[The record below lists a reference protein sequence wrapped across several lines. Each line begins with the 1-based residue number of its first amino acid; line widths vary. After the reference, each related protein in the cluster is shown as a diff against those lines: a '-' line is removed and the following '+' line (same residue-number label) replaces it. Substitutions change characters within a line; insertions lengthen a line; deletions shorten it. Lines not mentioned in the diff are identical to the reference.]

1 MIRTRKRPAMLAAAL
16 LALLLAV
23 GPAQQGAR
31 AQDGGASVVTAPGA
45 VLRALD
51 KIAGTSRDIEL
62 AAGESV
68 NFGRLTITLSECRSP
83 ADDPAADAYAHL
95 VIRDAHQLAPVF
107 RGWMIASSPA
117 LNALDH
123 ARFDVWV
130 IRCTS
135 S

>member
-1 MIRTRKRPAMLAAAL
+1 MRAGVL
-16 LALLLAV
+16 LALLLAAAPLPH
-23 GPAQQGAR
+23 GTL
-31 AQDGGASVVTAPGA
+31 AQDEAAPPAAGVTTAPGA

-51 KIAGTSRDIEL
+51 KISGSTRDLEL

-68 NFGRLTITLSECRSP
+68 NFGRLTITLTECRNP
-83 ADDPAADAYAHL
+83 ADNPAADAFAHL
-95 VIRDAHQLAPVF
+95 VIRDAHQLDPVF

-123 ARFDVWV
+123 PRFDVWV